1 MKKDRFSEYQIIGI
15 LRSVESGRLVKD
27 VCREHGIAESTYFKW
42 RSKYGGMEALD
53 MKRLKFL
60 EEENNRLKRMFADLS
75 LEARALKDLIE
86 KKL

>member
-1 MKKDRFSEYQIIGI
+1 MKKERFSEYQIIGI
-15 LRSVESGRLVKD
+15 LRSVESGLLVKD